1 MSPIGLL
8 LVVHPSIS
16 PAAPKQPVI
25 HSRIMVMSVR
35 GTNTTGNSRV
45 KGEEGKQWPLIK
57 CPKGTTDC
65 YDAPKTRLMA
75 QQSVI

>member
-1 MSPIGLL
+1 MKTSSDESHWAIAGR
-8 LVVHPSIS
+8 PSIS

-45 KGEEGKQWPLIK
+45 KGEEGKQWP
-57 CPKGTTDC
+57 
-65 YDAPKTRLMA
+65 
-75 QQSVI
+75 